1 MASIASTT
9 VICPNCRQPF
19 SAQVQQLFDAAQD
32 PAAKSSF
39 LRWRPPVARCPRCGY
54 NGALA
59 TPLVYHDAEKEL
71 LLVHVP
77 LELGMRQ
84 GDQERT
90 IGALTNRIINALP
103 PERRKGYL
111 LTPRMSLSYQGMVD
125 TILNADGITPE
136 MINAQRERIELIE
149 RLMHAADAELPV
161 IAKEN
166 DAKLDGSFFQMLS
179 ASIESAAGEGQ
190 QQVAQQLA
198 SLRERLLPHTTIGRR
213 AQRQAAAIDELRQA
227 AGEKGVSPEL
237 LLDRLISAHDEA
249 VVEALV
255 AATRPLIDYNFFIM
269 LAERIGAADGR
280 GDKAEAERLKGLRE
294 KILTLTAEIDK
305 RNRAVLDQ
313 AAATLRAILQAP
325 DMDAALR
332 DHAQDIDDAFM
343 AVLEA
348 NLEAAQQAGQQQAL
362 QRLQLLS
369 TKIMELVQAAA
380 PPEIQFINEILAM
393 ENEADVDRL
402 LQENRGEL
410 TPELLGLM
418 ADIADNMRENERP
431 EVAERLDQ
439 LRGKM
444 GRVMAGG

>member
-1 MASIASTT
+1 M
-9 VICPNCRQPF
+9 
-19 SAQVQQLFDAAQD
+19 
-32 PAAKSSF
+32 
-39 LRWRPPVARCPRCGY
+39 
-54 NGALA
+54 
-59 TPLVYHDAEKEL
+59 
-71 LLVHVP
+71 P

-84 GDQERT
+84 GEQERT
-90 IGALTNRIINALP
+90 IGALTNRVINALP

-111 LTPRMSLSYQGMVD
+111 LTPRISLSYQGMVD

-136 MINAQRERIELIE
+136 MINSQRERIELIE
-149 RLMHAADAELPV
+149 RLMHASDAELPV

-166 DAKLDGSFFQMLS
+166 DEKLDASFFQMLS

-190 QQVAQQLA
+190 QQVAQQLM
-198 SLRERLLPHTTIGRR
+198 SLRERLLPLTTVGQR
-213 AQRQAAAIDELRQA
+213 AQRQAAAIDELRQS
-227 AGEKGVSPEL
+227 AGEKGVTSEL
-237 LLDRLISAHDEA
+237 LLDRLVAAKEEA
-249 VVEALV
+249 VIEALV
-255 AATRPLIDYNFFIM
+255 TAARPLIDYNFFIM

-294 KILTLTAEIDK
+294 KILALTAEIDK

-313 AAATLRAILQAP
+313 AAAILRAILQAP

-369 TKIMELVQAAA
+369 DKIMQLVQAGA
-380 PPEIQFINEILAM
+380 PPEIQFINEILGV
-393 ENEADVDRL
+393 ENEADLDRL
-402 LQENRGEL
+402 LQENRERL

-418 ADIADNMRENERP
+418 ADIADNMRENERS

>member
-19 SAQVQQLFDAAQD
+19 SAQVQQIFDVNQD
-32 PAAKSSF
+32 PAAKNSF

-59 TPLVYHDAEKEL
+59 TPLIYHDPEKEL

-149 RLMHAADAELPV
+149 RLMHATDAELPV

-166 DAKLDGSFFQMLS
+166 DGRLDASFFLMLS

-198 SLRERLLPHTTIGRR
+198 SLRERLLPLTTVGQR
-213 AQRQAAAIDELRQA
+213 AQRQAAAIDELRQS
-227 AGEKGVSPEL
+227 AGEKGISPEL
-237 LLDRLISAHDEA
+237 LLDRLISTEDEA

-255 AATRPLIDYNFFIM
+255 AAARPLIDYNFFIL

-294 KILTLTAEIDK
+294 KILSLTAEIDK

-313 AAATLRAILQAP
+313 AAGTLRSILQAP

-332 DHAQDIDDAFM
+332 EHAQDIDDAFM

-369 TKIMELVQAAA
+369 NKIMQLVQAGA
-380 PPEIQFINEILAM
+380 PPEIQFINEILGI
-393 ENEADVDRL
+393 ENEADLDRL
-402 LQENRGEL
+402 LQENRETL

-418 ADIADNMRENERP
+418 ADIADNMRENERA

>member
-19 SAQVQQLFDAAQD
+19 SAQVQQVFDVTQD
-32 PAAKSSF
+32 PAAKNSF

-59 TPLVYHDAEKEL
+59 TPLVYHDADKEL

-125 TILNADGITPE
+125 AVLNADGITPE

-149 RLMHAADAELPV
+149 RLMHATDVELPV

-198 SLRERLLPHTTIGRR
+198 SLRERLLPHTSIGRR

-237 LLDRLISAHDEA
+237 LLDRLISAQDEA

-294 KILTLTAEIDK
+294 KILTVTAELDK
-305 RNRAVLDQ
+305 RDRAVLDH
-313 AAATLRAILQAP
+313 AAGTLRSILQAP

-332 DHAQDIDDAFM
+332 DHAQEIDDAFM

-369 TKIMELVQAAA
+369 TKIMELVQAGA
-380 PPEIQFINEILAM
+380 PPEIQFINEILGV
-393 ENEADVDRL
+393 ENEADLDRL
-402 LQENRGEL
+402 LQENREKL
-410 TPELLGLM
+410 SPELLGLM

-444 GRVMAGG
+444 GRIMAGG